1 MVRFGR
7 EESPCTFA
15 PAFER
20 GSDDKDEML
29 EERTVR
35 VVKELGKAVFFLVN
49 RKKLKYS
56 SVEFG
61 DEKLDKSY
69 SFKYE

>member
-29 EERTVR
+29 EERTAR
-35 VVKELGKAVFFLVN
+35 VAEVLEEDSFLV
-49 RKKLKYS
+49 K
-56 SVEFG
+56 
-61 DEKLDKSY
+61 
-69 SFKYE
+69 

>member
-7 EESPCTFA
+7 EESSCTFA

-35 VVKELGKAVFFLVN
+35 VVEDLEDRFFPKLIGK
-49 RKKLKYS
+49 S
-56 SVEFG
+56 
-61 DEKLDKSY
+61 
-69 SFKYE
+69 

>member
-29 EERTVR
+29 EERTAR
-35 VVKELGKAVFFLVN
+35 IAEELKEEFFLVI
-49 RKKLKYS
+49 KQEG
-56 SVEFG
+56 V
-61 DEKLDKSY
+61 DT
-69 SFKYE
+69 FKCKIRRREA

>member
-1 MVRFGR
+1 MVVRFGR

-29 EERTVR
+29 EERTER
-35 VVKELGKAVFFLVN
+35 IAEELKEEFLLVVK
-49 RKKLKYS
+49 
-56 SVEFG
+56 
-61 DEKLDKSY
+61 
-69 SFKYE
+69 